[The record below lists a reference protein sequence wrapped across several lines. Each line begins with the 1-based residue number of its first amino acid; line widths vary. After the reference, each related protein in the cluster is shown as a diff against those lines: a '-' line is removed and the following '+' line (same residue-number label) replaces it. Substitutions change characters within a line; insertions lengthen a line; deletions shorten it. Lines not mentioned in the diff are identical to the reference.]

1 MKIII
6 FGATGRTGLP
16 LMTQALAA
24 GHEVTAFVR
33 NPNKIQIGHA
43 KLRIVRG
50 DLDDAVGIEAAIA
63 GQDAVLSALGPIPA
77 GRKDVMGVAF
87 TNIIA
92 AMQKTGVKR
101 LISLTGAGVSQPG
114 DEPKLIN
121 KFISLMLNLISKD
134 TIIDSSEHARLVRDS
149 NLDWTIV
156 RVPMLTDVPA
166 NGPAERN
173 VRVGMVGINDG
184 MRIARSDVAA
194 FMLKVLEDRSHIH
207 AAPVISS

>member
-16 LMTQALAA
+16 LVTQALDA
-24 GHEVTAFVR
+24 GPVVTAFVR
-33 NPNKIQIGHA
+33 NPNKIQISHA
-43 KLRIVRG
+43 KLRVVRG
-50 DLDDAVGIEAAIA
+50 DLNDAAVMEAAIA

-77 GRKDVMGVAF
+77 GPKDVMRVAF

-92 AMQKTGVKR
+92 AMQTTGVKR
-101 LISLTGAGVSQPG
+101 LISLTGAGVAQPG

-121 KFISLMLNLISKD
+121 RFISMMLNLISKD
-134 TIIDSSEHARLVRDS
+134 TIIDSIEHARLVRDS

-156 RVPMLTDVPA
+156 RVPMLTDA
-166 NGPAERN
+166 ARGGN

>member
-16 LMTQALAA
+16 LVTQALAA

-33 NPNKIQIGHA
+33 NPNKIQISHA
-43 KLRIVRG
+43 KLRVIQGELVDTVR
-50 DLDDAVGIEAAIA
+50 VEAAIA
-63 GQDAVLSALGPIPA
+63 GQDAVLSALGPIPN
-77 GRKDVMGVAF
+77 GRKDIMKVAF

-92 AMQKTGVKR
+92 AMQKRGVKR
-101 LISLTGAGVSQPG
+101 LISLTGAGVAQPG

-121 KFISLMLNLISKD
+121 KFIGLMLNLISKD
-134 TIIDSSEHARLVRDS
+134 VIIDSSEHARLVRAS
-149 NLDWTIV
+149 GLDWTVV
-156 RVPMLTDVPA
+156 RVPMLTDA
-166 NGPAERN
+166 ARSGNI
-173 VRVGMVGINDG
+173 RVGMVGINDG

-194 FMLKVLEDRSHIH
+194 FMLRVLEDGSHIH

>member
-16 LMTQALAA
+16 LVIQALAA
-24 GHEVTAFVR
+24 GHHVTAFVR

>member
-1 MKIII
+1 MEIII